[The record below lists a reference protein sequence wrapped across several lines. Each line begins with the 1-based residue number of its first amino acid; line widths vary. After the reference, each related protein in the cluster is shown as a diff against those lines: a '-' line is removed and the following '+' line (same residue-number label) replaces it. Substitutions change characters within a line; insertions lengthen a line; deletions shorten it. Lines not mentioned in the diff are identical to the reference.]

1 MPRDFSKHMQRYSWS
16 PWGLLTYNVQR
27 PVTRAQ
33 HWKNPPKLRFDIFSA
48 CHAEEVEPCGTQIRF
63 LTENKKSLQSTH
75 PLFSPAKWQIWPSN
89 LRWTPHDFSGATSAT
104 TTPTLWTKLSRSKA
118 TWAALSGSCDRWWPF
133 FPSHHLTSWYPR
145 HAPPDP
151 WARRLF
157 AVLQP
162 GVGLPSWFEVH
173 IGSLCCTTSLKP
185 PKSLIILLCE
195 SHSMESQYDSNSRN
209 QVAAGAS
216 DFADELHKQLS
227 QRHKPSCLG
236 LSVGILSEMVLAT
249 ERIGF
254 RRKNIR

>member
-1 MPRDFSKHMQRYSWS
+1 MSSVATSESW
-16 PWGLLTYNVQR
+16 TINF
-27 PVTRAQ
+27 VTRSV
-33 HWKNPPKLRFDIFSA
+33 F
-48 CHAEEVEPCGTQIRF
+48 
-63 LTENKKSLQSTH
+63 
-75 PLFSPAKWQIWPSN
+75 FSPFPWLISIWRSRAVFFLGHQMSPEN
-89 LRWTPHDFSGATSAT
+89 PDFRPQTQ
-104 TTPTLWTKLSRSKA
+104 P
-118 TWAALSGSCDRWWPF
+118 D
-133 FPSHHLTSWYPR
+133 YPKK
-145 HAPPDP
+145 PD
-151 WARRLF
+151 
-157 AVLQP
+157 
-162 GVGLPSWFEVH
+162 EVH
-173 IGSLCCTTSLKP
+173 IGSLCCITSLKP